1 VHEGQ
6 LAASSMPLA
15 TALEAAE
22 GDAKDAG
29 TLGWLYM
36 MLLNAAGLGCVSA
49 RDVEQPPLIYT
60 SLLTPLA

>member
-1 VHEGQ
+1 
-6 LAASSMPLA
+6 MPLA

-22 GDAKDAG
+22 GDAKGAG